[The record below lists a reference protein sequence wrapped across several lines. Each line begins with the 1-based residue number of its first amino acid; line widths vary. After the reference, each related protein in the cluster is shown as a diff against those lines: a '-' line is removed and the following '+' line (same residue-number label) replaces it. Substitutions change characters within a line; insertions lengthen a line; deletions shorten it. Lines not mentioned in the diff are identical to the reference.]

1 MRIRLEVMRRIR
13 IESTDC
19 GETRSALLG
28 EIPRSFLSPGKEHP
42 SPVERCNPTRLV
54 DCRTPRH
61 NPMFEH
67 LFEHVN
73 PLVHS
78 PRDH

>member
-1 MRIRLEVMRRIR
+1 MRIRLEVMRGIR
-13 IESTDC
+13 IEATHR
-19 GETRSALLG
+19 GELSSALLG
-28 EIPRSFLSPGKEHP
+28 RIPRSFLSPGKDHP
-42 SPVERCNPTRLV
+42 SPVERRDPTRLV
-54 DCRTPRH
+54 HCGTPRH